1 MDGRVQH
8 VSLGRVLAL
17 SRLIWGAVFLSMFAM
32 TAIVFVKG
40 GGNGAVA
47 ADPTRIPPLTMF
59 GPIAAVIGGCSI
71 VIPMIV
77 RRASVGKVV
86 GPNAIV
92 PFVLG
97 PALTEPIVIL
107 GFIRVTLGAPVEE
120 FYPFLVGA
128 VLLMLFHFPREA
140 RR

>member
-1 MDGRVQH
+1 M
-8 VSLGRVLAL
+8 L
-17 SRLIWGAVFLSMFAM
+17 AM
-32 TAIVFVKG
+32 TAVSLINS
-40 GGNGAVA
+40 GNGAA
-47 ADPTRIPPLTMF
+47 ASDPARIPPLTVF
-59 GPIAAVIGGCSI
+59 GPIAAVLGGCSL

-77 RRASVGKVV
+77 RRASVGKAS
-86 GPNAIV
+86 GTSAIV

-97 PALTEPIVIL
+97 PALTEPVVIL
-107 GFIRVTLGAPVEE
+107 GFIRVMLGAPIEE